1 MSVGDGQDQ
10 GREIGPAEID
20 LSDLGTVLEAAL
32 EADRADPERRG
43 ERRAAR
49 DAIDELERSGRLV
62 VDYVPSAR
70 HKRRSRP
77 RGGESSTG

>member
-1 MSVGDGQDQ
+1 MSVGDRQDRD
-10 GREIGPAEID
+10 GEVSPVEID
-20 LSDLGTVLEAAL
+20 LSDLGTVPEAAL
-32 EADRADPERRG
+32 EADRADPESRA

-49 DAIDELERSGRLV
+49 EAIDDLERSGRLV
-62 VDYVPSAR
+62 VDYAPSVR